1 MALDPYRTLGLQ
13 PGATPAEV
21 KRAYR
26 RLAKEFHP
34 DSAGA
39 AELPRF
45 LAIHEAY
52 ERLTSGR
59 RGARAAGS
67 AGRPA
72 GGPAPSAGPE
82 PWRAD
87 PSRARQAREQARARA
102 RKSSTGST
110 GSASAGAPGGS
121 GGSTRTG
128 GPSASTRPSG
138 AGAKARARRKATLG
152 STSYDEAREAAD
164 TSWAGASWYGP
175 TSGEYWRVNPR
186 EYADPRKHGP
196 EYQSRAR
203 RGSTTAGE
211 AWDPET
217 PVADEP
223 ISGPRPASARTS
235 EPSRS
240 SRAWTPPARDAD
252 AGEPRYEAVGNQ
264 PEGPSE
270 AFATLGRLLDSEPR
284 DPVRRFGYAL
294 VAWAPLGLASAAVI
308 GQATGCATYS
318 AGCTGPVPLLPWL
331 AQAFILGLLLL
342 VPRLARILAV
352 GAAGVV
358 LTMIP
363 LTGLMLAFGGSGDPQ
378 APAILQTLVTIAWVI
393 GVSVG
398 VVGMTRARR
407 LASQ

>member
-26 RLAKEFHP
+26 RLAKAFHP

-59 RGARAAGS
+59 RAGRGS
-67 AGRPA
+67 AGAA
-72 GGPAPSAGPE
+72 GPGGSGPEAGPE

-87 PSRARQAREQARARA
+87 PSRARQAREQARARS
-102 RKSSTGST
+102 RKSSSGPA
-110 GSASAGAPGGS
+110 SASGS

-128 GPSASTRPSG
+128 GPSSSTRGG
-138 AGAKARARRKATLG
+138 AGGGAKARTRRKATLG
-152 STSYDEAREAAD
+152 STSYDEAREASD

-211 AWDPET
+211 AWDPDS
-217 PVADEP
+217 PPADEP
-223 ISGPRPASARTS
+223 VAGPGRESGGSAEATGS
-235 EPSRS
+235 SA
-240 SRAWTPPARDAD
+240 SRAWAPNAREAD
-252 AGEPRYEAVGNQ
+252 AGERRYESVRDQ

-270 AFATLGRLLDSEPR
+270 AFANLGRLLDTEPR
-284 DPVRRFGYAL
+284 DPLRRFGYAL

-318 AGCTGPVPLLPWL
+318 AGCTGAVPLLPWL

-358 LTMIP
+358 VAMVP

-378 APAILQTLVTIAWVI
+378 APALLQTLVTVAWVI
-393 GVSVG
+393 GVAVG
-398 VVGMTRARR
+398 VVGITRARH
-407 LASQ
+407 LASP